1 MVTKQNTGKHPSNL
15 LLLCSVNG
23 INIIFFLFFR
33 KLVKNYSCGR
43 LCDYE
48 DFESVSII
56 KKFGSTPLFNIP
68 TTNSAATIDRQTG
81 GQLPTSAVPITAT
94 AGFRGKPKLSKSFTN
109 NLYEKTYRKPSFTP
123 SPFSVAGG
131 GSIGGLGYSVP
142 VTKSQQSLGG
152 VGLAVNGPPTENY
165 YAATDLLQVCN

>member
-1 MVTKQNTGKHPSNL
+1 MP
-15 LLLCSVNG
+15 
-23 INIIFFLFFR
+23 IFSR

-68 TTNSAATIDRQTG
+68 TTNSAATMDRQTG
-81 GQLPTSAVPITAT
+81 GQPPAAPAITAT

-123 SPFSVAGG
+123 SPFNIVGGG
-131 GSIGGLGYSVP
+131 GSIAGLGYSVP

-152 VGLAVNGPPTENY
+152 GGLAVNGGPPTENY
-165 YAATDLLQVCN
+165 YAATDLLQV